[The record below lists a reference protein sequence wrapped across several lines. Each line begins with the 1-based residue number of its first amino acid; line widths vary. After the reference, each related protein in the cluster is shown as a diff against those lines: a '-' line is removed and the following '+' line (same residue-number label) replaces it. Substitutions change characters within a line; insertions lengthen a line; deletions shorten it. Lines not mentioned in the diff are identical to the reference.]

1 MYNAKFVKSNGDVF
15 SFGLEYGT
23 IFDISPLSELDVQ
36 IGTNQGFQQIGDTI
50 QTRGMKGVTRTI
62 RGRIIGKA
70 NSLKRRLLTVFSPF
84 ASGKLYFD
92 GKYYCNA
99 VVKKTPAISVNDR
112 DAEFS
117 MMLYC
122 PSPYWYAA
130 QQSSYSIGRII
141 PAFHFPTAYTTH
153 KFGTKDPSA
162 FINVYNP
169 GEDTDD
175 FELEFSAT
183 GDVTTFGVIDI
194 NTQEFIEITTELTAG
209 KVVRMYRDSGRLRVE
224 MLSGGV
230 AIDIFGLLKYDS
242 NLFTIRSGDNV
253 WKMYAGAGID
263 SLSVEATFNAAYPGV
278 YDGM

>member
-62 RGRIIGKA
+62 RGRIIGEA
-70 NSLKRRLLTVFSPF
+70 NSLKRRMLTVFSPF

-99 VVKKTPAISVNDR
+99 VMKKTPAISVNDR

-153 KFGTKDPSA
+153 KFGTKNPSA

-194 NTQEFIEITTELTAG
+194 NTQEFIEIAAELTAG

-230 AIDIFGLLKYDS
+230 VTDIFGLLKYDS

>member
-62 RGRIIGKA
+62 RGRIIGEA
-70 NSLKRRLLTVFSPF
+70 NSLKRRMLTVFSPF

-153 KFGTKDPSA
+153 KFGTKNPSA

-169 GEDTDD
+169 GEDTND
-175 FELEFSAT
+175 FELEFYAT
-183 GDVTTFGVIDI
+183 GDVTTCGVIDI

-209 KVVRMYRDSGRLRVE
+209 EVVRMYRDSGRLRVE

-230 AIDIFGLLKYDS
+230 ATDIFGLLKHDS

-253 WKMYAGAGID
+253 WKMYAGAGIN
-263 SLSVEATFNAAYPGV
+263 SLSVEATFNVAYPGV

>member
-62 RGRIIGKA
+62 RGRIIGEA
-70 NSLKRRLLTVFSPF
+70 NSLKRRMLTVFSPF

-99 VVKKTPAISVNDR
+99 VVKKTPAISVSDR

-153 KFGTKDPSA
+153 KFGTKNPSA
-162 FINVYNP
+162 FTNVYNP

-194 NTQEFIEITTELTAG
+194 NTQEFIEITAELTAG

-230 AIDIFGLLKYDS
+230 ATDIFGLLKYDS

>member
-62 RGRIIGKA
+62 RGRTIGEA
-70 NSLKRRLLTVFSPF
+70 NSLKMRMLTVFSPF

-99 VVKKTPAISVNDR
+99 VVKKTPAISVNDH

-153 KFGTKDPSA
+153 KFGTKNPSA
-162 FINVYNP
+162 FTNVYNP

-175 FELEFSAT
+175 FELEFAAT

-194 NTQEFIEITTELTAG
+194 NTQEFIEITTKLTAG
-209 KVVRMYRDSGRLRVE
+209 EVVRMYRDSGRLRVE

-230 AIDIFGLLKYDS
+230 ATDIFGLLKYDS

>member
-62 RGRIIGKA
+62 RGRIIGEA
-70 NSLKRRLLTVFSPF
+70 NSLKRRMLTVFSPF

-92 GKYYCNA
+92 SKYYCNA

-153 KFGTKDPSA
+153 KFGTKNPSA
-162 FINVYNP
+162 FTNVYNP

-175 FELEFSAT
+175 FELEFSAN

-194 NTQEFIEITTELTAG
+194 NTQEFIEITAELTAG

-230 AIDIFGLLKYDS
+230 ATDIFGLLKYDS

-253 WKMYAGAGID
+253 WKMYAGAGVD

>member
-15 SFGLEYGT
+15 SFGLEYST

-62 RGRIIGKA
+62 RGRIIGEA
-70 NSLKRRLLTVFSPF
+70 NSLKRRMLTVFSPF

-99 VVKKTPAISVNDR
+99 VVKKTPAISVNDH

-130 QQSSYSIGRII
+130 QQSSYSMGRII
-141 PAFHFPTAYTTH
+141 PAFSFPTTFTTH
-153 KFGTKDPSA
+153 KFGTKNPSA

-169 GEDTDD
+169 GEDTSD
-175 FELEFSAT
+175 FELEFAAT
-183 GDVTTFGVIDI
+183 GDVTTCGVLDI
-194 NTQEFIEITTELTAG
+194 NTQEFIEITANLTVG
-209 KVVRMYRDSGRLRVE
+209 DVIRMYRDSGRLHVE
-224 MLSGGV
+224 KLSGGV
-230 AIDIFGLLKYDS
+230 ATDIFGLLKYDS

-253 WKMYAGAGID
+253 WKMYAGTGVD
-263 SLSVEATFNAAYPGV
+263 NLSVEATFSVAYPGV

>member
-70 NSLKRRLLTVFSPF
+70 NSLKRRMLTVFSPF

-153 KFGTKDPSA
+153 KFGTKNPSA

-175 FELEFSAT
+175 FELEFYAT
-183 GDVTTFGVIDI
+183 GDVTTCGVIDI

-209 KVVRMYRDSGRLRVE
+209 EVVRMYRDSGRLRVE

-230 AIDIFGLLKYDS
+230 ATDIFGLLKYDS
-242 NLFTIRSGDNV
+242 NLFTIRSGNNV
-253 WKMYAGAGID
+253 WKMYASAGID
-263 SLSVEATFNAAYPGV
+263 SLSVEATFNVAYPGV

>member
-62 RGRIIGKA
+62 RGRIIGES
-70 NSLKRRLLTVFSPF
+70 NSLKRRMLTVFSPF
-84 ASGKLYFD
+84 ASGKLYFN

-117 MMLYC
+117 VMLYC

-153 KFGTKDPSA
+153 KFGTKNPSA

-169 GEDTDD
+169 GEDTND
-175 FELEFSAT
+175 FELEFYAT

-230 AIDIFGLLKYDS
+230 ATDIFGLLKYDS

>member
-62 RGRIIGKA
+62 RGRIIGEA
-70 NSLKRRLLTVFSPF
+70 NSLKRRMLTVFSPF

-130 QQSSYSIGRII
+130 QQSSYSIGRIV

-153 KFGTKDPSA
+153 KFSTKDPSA
-162 FINVYNP
+162 FTNVYNP

-183 GDVTTFGVIDI
+183 GDVTTCGVIDI

-209 KVVRMYRDSGRLRVE
+209 EVVRMYRDSGRLRVE

-230 AIDIFGLLKYDS
+230 ATDIFGLLKYDS

-263 SLSVEATFNAAYPGV
+263 SLSVEATFNVAYPGV

>member
-62 RGRIIGKA
+62 RGRIIGES
-70 NSLKRRLLTVFSPF
+70 NYLKRRMLTVFSPF

-153 KFGTKDPSA
+153 KFGTKNPSA
-162 FINVYNP
+162 FTNVYNP

-175 FELEFSAT
+175 FELEFAAT
-183 GDVTTFGVIDI
+183 GNVTTFGVIDI
-194 NTQEFIEITTELTAG
+194 NTQAFIEITTELTAG
-209 KVVRMYRDSGRLRVE
+209 EVVRMYRDSGRLRVE

-230 AIDIFGLLKYDS
+230 ATDIFGLLKYDS

>member
-23 IFDISPLSELDVQ
+23 IFDISPLSELDVK

-62 RGRIIGKA
+62 RGRIIGEA

-153 KFGTKDPSA
+153 KFGTKNPNA

-175 FELEFSAT
+175 FELEFAAT
-183 GDVTTFGVIDI
+183 GDVTTCGVIDI

-209 KVVRMYRDSGRLRVE
+209 EVVRMYRDSGRLRVE

-230 AIDIFGLLKYDS
+230 ATDIFGLLKYDS

-253 WKMYAGAGID
+253 WKMYAGAGIE

>member
-62 RGRIIGKA
+62 RGRTIGEA
-70 NSLKRRLLTVFSPF
+70 NSLKMRMLTVFSPF

-153 KFGTKDPSA
+153 KFGTKNPSA
-162 FINVYNP
+162 FTNVYNP

-175 FELEFSAT
+175 FELEFAAT
-183 GDVTTFGVIDI
+183 GDVTTCGVINI

-209 KVVRMYRDSGRLRVE
+209 EVVRMYRDSGRLRVE

-230 AIDIFGLLKYDS
+230 ATDIFGLLKYDS

-263 SLSVEATFNAAYPGV
+263 SLSVEATFNVAYPGV

>member
-23 IFDISPLSELDVQ
+23 IFDISPLSELNVQ

-50 QTRGMKGVTRTI
+50 QTRSMKGVTRTI
-62 RGRIIGKA
+62 RGRIIGEA
-70 NSLKRRLLTVFSPF
+70 NSLKRRMLTVFSPF

-153 KFGTKDPSA
+153 KFGTKNPSA

-175 FELEFSAT
+175 FELEFYAT
-183 GDVTTFGVIDI
+183 GDVTTCGVIDI

-209 KVVRMYRDSGRLRVE
+209 EVVRMYRDSGRLRVE
-224 MLSGGV
+224 ILSGGV
-230 AIDIFGLLKYDS
+230 ATDIFGLLKYDS

-263 SLSVEATFNAAYPGV
+263 SLSVEATFNVAYPGV

>member
-70 NSLKRRLLTVFSPF
+70 NSLKRRMLTVFSPF

-153 KFGTKDPSA
+153 KFGTKNPSA

-169 GEDTDD
+169 GEDTND
-175 FELEFSAT
+175 FELEFYAT
-183 GDVTTFGVIDI
+183 GDVTTCGVIDI

-209 KVVRMYRDSGRLRVE
+209 EVVRMYRDSGRLRVE

-230 AIDIFGLLKYDS
+230 ATDIFGLLNTAICSDAV
-242 NLFTIRSGDNV
+242 RSAASCASLWPVVAKSSG
-253 WKMYAGAGID
+253 MPRGTQYA
-263 SLSVEATFNAAYPGV
+263 SR
-278 YDGM
+278 